1 VSNDVSNDASTQH
14 RPLAEPEAPLAP
26 LTLTMPE
33 PLAPVTKIDAAT
45 AMVPF
50 KEETRAAAVNQAD
63 QFIAD
68 LLKMDLTSGEFRARV
83 DSAFRLG
90 RKEIGDSALLTG
102 KFLEKNFMKDTD
114 NPAFKVMNEMRGLFE
129 DLDPG
134 KEGDLFSTNKILGM
148 IPFGNKLQAYLHRF
162 DSASGSLR
170 QLIDNIYGVQDQLAR
185 DDQELFLTMNKLL
198 EAMTKLKAVDV
209 FIDRLDQT
217 LTETVAKLKPTDPV
231 RAKAIEQE
239 VLFYA
244 RQASL
249 DVKTQILVC
258 INGYKMLEGLR
269 KTGRELH
276 NGCDRMATIGMSSLS
291 IAVTLARAQG
301 YQMKVMDALKQGSA
315 AIEGLMASTAKMF
328 GDHVDRVIE
337 FQSNPLIGVQALKAS
352 FDTVFAGLDK
362 MDEFRSKNIESM
374 GANIVMLKG
383 LLAEGESRMNRE
395 QTAVKAIAQTS
406 GDTPAGPVSL

>member
-1 VSNDVSNDASTQH
+1 VTPQPTQ
-14 RPLAEPEAPLAP
+14 PEVLSAPEAPLTVK
-26 LTLTMPE
+26 LDMPE
-33 PLAPVTKIDAAT
+33 PMKPVKEPDAAA
-45 AMVPF
+45 AMVPL
-50 KEETRAAAVNQAD
+50 KEEIRSAAVSQAD

-68 LLKMDLTSGEFRARV
+68 LLKMDVTSGDFRSRI

-102 KFLEKNFMKDTD
+102 KFMEKSFVGDAD

-129 DLDPG
+129 SLDPG
-134 KEGDLFSTNKILGM
+134 KEGDLFSTHKILGL
-148 IPFGNKLQAYLHRF
+148 IPFGNRLQAYLHRF
-162 DSASGSLR
+162 DSASSSIGK
-170 QLIDNIYGVQDQLAR
+170 LIDNIYGVEDELTR
-185 DDQELFLTMNKLL
+185 DDQELFATMNKLL
-198 EAMTKLKAVDV
+198 AAMTKLKTVDI
-209 FIDRLDQT
+209 FIEHLDQT
-217 LTETVAKLKPTDPV
+217 LTDAIAKLRASDPA

-244 RQASL
+244 RQASM
-249 DVKTQILVC
+249 DVKTQLLVC

-337 FQSNPLIGVQALKAS
+337 FQSNPLIGVQTLKAS
-352 FDTVFAGLDK
+352 FDTVFAVST
-362 MDEFRSKNIESM
+362 RW
-374 GANIVMLKG
+374 
-383 LLAEGESRMNRE
+383 MNSGQR
-395 QTAVKAIAQTS
+395 TS
-406 GDTPAGPVSL
+406 NRWGRISLC

>member
-1 VSNDVSNDASTQH
+1 LTPNPKQSET
-14 RPLAEPEAPLAP
+14 LALPEAPL
-26 LTLTMPE
+26 TLALPE
-33 PLAPVTKIDAAT
+33 PVTPVKTPDAAF
-45 AMVPF
+45 AMIPL
-50 KEETRAAAVNQAD
+50 KEETKSSALSQAD

-68 LLKMDLTSGEFRARV
+68 LLHMDVTSGDFRARL

-90 RKEIGDSALLTG
+90 RKEISDSALLTG
-102 KFLEKNFMKDTD
+102 KFMEKNFVGDTD

-129 DLDPG
+129 SLDPG
-134 KEGDLFSTNKILGM
+134 KEKDLFSTHKLLGV
-148 IPFGNKLQAYLHRF
+148 IPFGNRLQAYLQRF

-170 QLIDNIYGVQDQLAR
+170 KLIDNIYGVEDELAR
-185 DDQELFLTMNKLL
+185 DDQELFATMNKLL
-198 EAMTKLKAVDV
+198 DAMGKLKAVDI
-209 FIDRLDQT
+209 FIDRLDQM
-217 LTETVAKLKPTDPV
+217 LTDAIAKLRGTDPA

-244 RQASL
+244 RQASM
-249 DVKTQILVC
+249 DVKTQMLVC

-269 KTGRELH
+269 KTGRELQ

-315 AIEGLMASTAKMF
+315 AIEGLMASTSKMF
-328 GDHVDRVIE
+328 GDHVDRVVE
-337 FQSNPLIGVQALKAS
+337 FQSNPLIGVQTLKAS

-374 GANIVMLKG
+374 GANIALLKG
-383 LLAEGESRMNRE
+383 LLAEGEARMKRE
-395 QTAVKAIAQTS
+395 QTAVTAISEVTS
-406 GDTPAGPVSL
+406 APSGPVHL

>member
-1 VSNDVSNDASTQH
+1 VTPDPKQQ
-14 RPLAEPEAPLAP
+14 PKILAQPDAPLA
-26 LTLTMPE
+26 LAMPE
-33 PLAPVTKIDAAT
+33 PVAPVDAPDAAF
-45 AMVPF
+45 ALVPL
-50 KEETRAAAVNQAD
+50 KEETRASALSQAD

-68 LLKMDLTSGEFRARV
+68 LLHMDVTSGDFRARL

-102 KFLEKNFMKDTD
+102 KFMEKNFVSDAD

-129 DLDPG
+129 TLDPG
-134 KEGDLFSTNKILGM
+134 KEGDLFSSHKILGV
-148 IPFGNKLQAYLHRF
+148 IPFGNRLQAYLQRF

-170 QLIDNIYGVQDQLAR
+170 KLIDNIYGVEDELAR
-185 DDQELFLTMNKLL
+185 DDQELFATMNKLL
-198 EAMTKLKAVDV
+198 DAMTKLKAVDI
-209 FIDRLDQT
+209 FIDHLDRA
-217 LTETVAKLKPTDPV
+217 LTETVAKLKTSDPA

-244 RQASL
+244 RQAGM
-249 DVKTQILVC
+249 DVKTQMLVC

-269 KTGRELH
+269 KTGRELR

-328 GDHVDRVIE
+328 GDHVDRLVE
-337 FQSNPLIGVQALKAS
+337 FQSNPLIGVQTLKSS

-362 MDEFRSKNIESM
+362 LDEFRSKSIESM
-374 GANIVMLKG
+374 GANITLLKG
-383 LLAEGESRMNRE
+383 LLAEGESRIERE
-395 QTAVKAIAQTS
+395 QTAVKAISEAT
-406 GDTPAGPVSL
+406 TAAPTGPVSL

>member
-1 VSNDVSNDASTQH
+1 MTPIKEFETA
-14 RPLAEPEAPLAP
+14 AE
-26 LTLTMPE
+26 
-33 PLAPVTKIDAAT
+33 
-45 AMVPF
+45 MVPL
-50 KEETRAAAVNQAD
+50 KEGTKSAAIAQAD

-68 LLKMDLTSGEFRARV
+68 LLNMDVTSGDFRSRV

-102 KFLEKNFMKDTD
+102 KFMERNFAGDPD
-114 NPAFKVMNEMRGLFE
+114 NPAFKVINEMRALFE

-134 KEGDLFSTNKILGM
+134 KEGDLSGTHKILGM
-148 IPFGNKLQAYLHRF
+148 IPFGNRLQAYLHRF
-162 DSASGSLR
+162 DAASGSLR
-170 QLIDNIYGVQDQLAR
+170 KLIDNIYGVEDQLAR

-198 EAMTKLKAVDV
+198 DAMVKLKAVDI
-209 FIDRLDQT
+209 FIDRLDQV
-217 LTETVAKLKPTDPV
+217 LGEAIAKLRTADPA

-244 RQASL
+244 RQASM
-249 DVKTQILVC
+249 DVKTQIVVC

-301 YQMKVMDALKQGSA
+301 YQMKVMEALKQGSQ
-315 AIEGLMASTAKMF
+315 AIEGLLASTAKMF

-337 FQSNPLIGVQALKAS
+337 FQANPLIGVQTLKAS

-362 MDEFRSKNIESM
+362 MDEFRSKAIESM
-374 GANIVMLKG
+374 GANIT
-383 LLAEGESRMNRE
+383 LLRSIMAEGEARMKRE
-395 QTAVKAIAQTS
+395 QTAVKAIADARTS
-406 GDTPAGPVSL
+406 PPAGPVNL

>member
-1 VSNDVSNDASTQH
+1 LNVTPDPKQNEA
-14 RPLAEPEAPLAP
+14 LGAPEAPLA
-26 LTLTMPE
+26 LAMPQPMTAIKE
-33 PLAPVTKIDAAT
+33 PDTAA
-45 AMVPF
+45 AMVPMK
-50 KEETRAAAVNQAD
+50 KETESAAIAQAD

-68 LLKMDLTSGEFRARV
+68 LMHMDVTSGDFRSRI

-102 KFLEKNFMKDTD
+102 KFMEKNFVGDAN

-134 KEGDLFSTNKILGM
+134 KEGDLFSTHKILGM
-148 IPFGNKLQAYLHRF
+148 IPFGNRLQAYLHRF
-162 DSASGSLR
+162 DTASGSLR
-170 QLIDNIYGVQDQLAR
+170 KLIDNIYGVEDQLSR
-185 DDQELFLTMNKLL
+185 DDQELFATMNKLL
-198 EAMTKLKAVDV
+198 DAMAKLKAVDI

-217 LTETVAKLKPTDPV
+217 LTDAIAKLRTTDPA

-244 RQASL
+244 RQASM
-249 DVKTQILVC
+249 DVKTQIVVC

-301 YQMKVMDALKQGSA
+301 YQMKVMDALKQGSQ
-315 AIEGLMASTAKMF
+315 AIEGLLASTAKMF
-328 GDHVDRVIE
+328 GDHVDRVVE
-337 FQSNPLIGVQALKAS
+337 FQANPLIGVQTLKAS

-362 MDEFRSKNIESM
+362 MDEFRSKSIESM
-374 GANIVMLKG
+374 GANITLLRG
-383 LLAEGESRMNRE
+383 ILAEGESRMKRE
-395 QTAVKAIAQTS
+395 QTAVKAIADAKTS
-406 GDTPAGPVSL
+406 APAGPVSL

>member
-1 VSNDVSNDASTQH
+1 MTPDPKQPEA
-14 RPLAEPEAPLAP
+14 LAAPEAPLA
-26 LTLTMPE
+26 LAMPE
-33 PLAPVTKIDAAT
+33 PLTPIKEPDAAY

-50 KEETRAAAVNQAD
+50 KEETKSAALTQAD
-63 QFIAD
+63 NFISD
-68 LLKMDLTSGEFRARV
+68 LLHMDVTSGDFRSRV

-90 RKEIGDSALLTG
+90 RKEIGDSALLAG
-102 KFLEKNFMKDTD
+102 KFMEKNFVGDAD

-129 DLDPG
+129 SLDPG
-134 KEGDLFSTNKILGM
+134 KEGDLFSTHKILGL
-148 IPFGNKLQAYLHRF
+148 IPFGNRLQAYLHRF
-162 DSASGSLR
+162 DTASGSLSK
-170 QLIDNIYGVQDQLAR
+170 LIDNIYGVEDELAR
-185 DDQELFLTMNKLL
+185 DDQELFATMNKLL
-198 EAMTKLKAVDV
+198 DAMVKLKAVDI

-217 LTETVAKLKPTDPV
+217 LSDAVAKLRSTDPA

-244 RQASL
+244 RQASM
-249 DVKTQILVC
+249 DVKTQMLVC

-269 KTGRELH
+269 KTGRELR

-328 GDHVDRVIE
+328 GDHVDRVVE

-362 MDEFRSKNIESM
+362 LDEFRSKNIESM
-374 GANIVMLKG
+374 GTNITLLKG
-383 LLAEGESRMNRE
+383 LLAEGESRMKRE
-395 QTAVKAIAQTS
+395 QTAVKAVSDVTT
-406 GDTPAGPVSL
+406 GTPSGPVSL

>member
-1 VSNDVSNDASTQH
+1 MTTPDPKQQ
-14 RPLAEPEAPLAP
+14 PEVLTAPDAP
-26 LTLTMPE
+26 LTLAMPE
-33 PLAPVTKIDAAT
+33 PVAPVKAPDAAF
-45 AMVPF
+45 ALVPL
-50 KEETRAAAVNQAD
+50 KEETRVSAMSQAD

-68 LLKMDLTSGEFRARV
+68 LLHMDVTSGDFRARL

-90 RKEIGDSALLTG
+90 RKEISDSALLTG
-102 KFLEKNFMKDTD
+102 KFMEKNFVSDAD

-129 DLDPG
+129 TLDPG
-134 KEGDLFSTNKILGM
+134 KEGDLFSSHKILGV
-148 IPFGNKLQAYLHRF
+148 IPYGNRLQAYLQRF

-170 QLIDNIYGVQDQLAR
+170 KLIDNIYGVEDELAR
-185 DDQELFLTMNKLL
+185 DDQELFATMNKLL
-198 EAMTKLKAVDV
+198 DAMTKLKAVDI
-209 FIDRLDQT
+209 FIDHLDHS
-217 LTETVAKLKPTDPV
+217 LTETVAKLKTSDPA

-244 RQASL
+244 RQASM
-249 DVKTQILVC
+249 DVKTQMLVC

-269 KTGRELH
+269 KTGRELR

-328 GDHVDRVIE
+328 GDHVDRLVE
-337 FQSNPLIGVQALKAS
+337 FQSNPLIGVQTLKSS

-362 MDEFRSKNIESM
+362 LDEFRSKSIESM
-374 GANIVMLKG
+374 GANITLLKG
-383 LLAEGESRMNRE
+383 LLAEGESRIERE
-395 QTAVKAIAQTS
+395 RTAVKAISDATTS
-406 GDTPAGPVSL
+406 APTGPVSL

>member
-1 VSNDVSNDASTQH
+1 MTTPDPKQQ
-14 RPLAEPEAPLAP
+14 PEVLTAPDAPLA
-26 LTLTMPE
+26 LTMPE
-33 PLAPVTKIDAAT
+33 PVAPVKAPDAAF
-45 AMVPF
+45 ALVPL
-50 KEETRAAAVNQAD
+50 KEETRVSAVSQAD

-68 LLKMDLTSGEFRARV
+68 LLHMDVTSGDFRARL

-102 KFLEKNFMKDTD
+102 KFMEKNFVSDAD

-129 DLDPG
+129 TLDPG
-134 KEGDLFSTNKILGM
+134 KEGDLFSSHKILGV
-148 IPFGNKLQAYLHRF
+148 IPFGNRLQAYLQRF

-170 QLIDNIYGVQDQLAR
+170 KLIDNIYGVEDELAR
-185 DDQELFLTMNKLL
+185 DDQELFATMNKLL
-198 EAMTKLKAVDV
+198 DAMTKLKAVDI
-209 FIDRLDQT
+209 FIDHLDHS
-217 LTETVAKLKPTDPV
+217 LTETVAKLKTSDPA

-244 RQASL
+244 RQASM
-249 DVKTQILVC
+249 DVKTQMLVC

-269 KTGRELH
+269 KTGRELR

-328 GDHVDRVIE
+328 GDHVDRLVE
-337 FQSNPLIGVQALKAS
+337 FQSNPLIGVQTLKSS

-362 MDEFRSKNIESM
+362 LDEFRSKSIESM
-374 GANIVMLKG
+374 GANITLLKG
-383 LLAEGESRMNRE
+383 LLAEGESRIERE
-395 QTAVKAIAQTS
+395 RTAVKAISDATTS
-406 GDTPAGPVSL
+406 APTGPVSL

>member
-1 VSNDVSNDASTQH
+1 M
-14 RPLAEPEAPLAP
+14 PESSQDNPQP
-26 LTLTMPE
+26 QTLTAPDAPIVPLSLAMPE
-33 PLAPVTKIDAAT
+33 PVKPVKEPDAA
-45 AMVPF
+45 AALVPF
-50 KEETRAAAVNQAD
+50 KEEIRVAAVAQAD

-68 LLKMDLTSGEFRARV
+68 LLKMDLSSGEFRARV

-102 KFLEKNFMKDTD
+102 KFLEKNFVKDTD
-114 NPAFKVMNEMRGLFE
+114 NPAFQVMNEMRGLFE
-129 DLDPG
+129 SLDPG
-134 KEGDLFSTNKILGM
+134 KEGDLMSPNKLLGI
-148 IPFGNKLQAYLHRF
+148 IPFGNRLQAYLHRF
-162 DSASGSLR
+162 DSASGSIHK
-170 QLIDNIYGVQDQLAR
+170 LIDNIYGVQDQLAR
-185 DDQELFLTMNKLL
+185 DDQELFATMNRLL
-198 EAMTKLKAVDV
+198 DAMVKLKAVDV
-209 FIDRLDQT
+209 FIDRLDQM
-217 LTETVAKLKPTDPV
+217 LTETVARVKTTDPV

-244 RQASL
+244 RQASM

-315 AIEGLMASTAKMF
+315 AIEGLLASTAKMF

-337 FQSNPLIGVQALKAS
+337 FQSHPLIGVQALKSS

-362 MDEFRSKNIESM
+362 MDEFRSKSIETMGTNITL
-374 GANIVMLKG
+374 LKG
-383 LLAEGESRMNRE
+383 ILAEGESRMRRE
-395 QTAVKAIAQTS
+395 ETAVKAISEAS
-406 GDTPAGPVSL
+406 SAAPAGPVSL

>member
-1 VSNDVSNDASTQH
+1 VTPDPKQPELLDA
-14 RPLAEPEAPLAP
+14 PAAPLA
-26 LTLTMPE
+26 LAMPE
-33 PLAPVTKIDAAT
+33 PLTPIKQADAAS
-45 AMVPF
+45 AMVPL
-50 KEETRAAAVNQAD
+50 KEETRSAAVAQAD
-63 QFIAD
+63 QFISE
-68 LLKMDLTSGEFRARV
+68 LLHMDVTSGDFRSRI
-83 DSAFRLG
+83 DSTFRLG
-90 RKEIGDSALLTG
+90 RKEIADSALLTG
-102 KFLEKNFMKDTD
+102 KFMEKNFVSDPD

-129 DLDPG
+129 SLDPG
-134 KEGDLFSTNKILGM
+134 KEGDLFSSHKILGV
-148 IPFGNKLQAYLHRF
+148 IPFGNRLQAYLQRF

-170 QLIDNIYGVQDQLAR
+170 KLIDNIYGVEDELTR
-185 DDQELFLTMNKLL
+185 DDQELFATMNKLL
-198 EAMTKLKAVDV
+198 DAMAKLKAVDI

-217 LTETVAKLKPTDPV
+217 LTQAIAKLRSTDPA

-244 RQASL
+244 RQASM
-249 DVKTQILVC
+249 DVKTQLLVC

-301 YQMKVMDALKQGSA
+301 YQMKVMEALKQGSA

-328 GDHVDRVIE
+328 GDHVDRVVE
-337 FQSNPLIGVQALKAS
+337 FQTNPLIGVQTLKAS

-374 GANIVMLKG
+374 GANIALLKG
-383 LLAEGESRMNRE
+383 LLAEGESRMKRE
-395 QTAVKAIAQTS
+395 QTAVKAITEVTTDAPS
-406 GDTPAGPVSL
+406 GPVRL